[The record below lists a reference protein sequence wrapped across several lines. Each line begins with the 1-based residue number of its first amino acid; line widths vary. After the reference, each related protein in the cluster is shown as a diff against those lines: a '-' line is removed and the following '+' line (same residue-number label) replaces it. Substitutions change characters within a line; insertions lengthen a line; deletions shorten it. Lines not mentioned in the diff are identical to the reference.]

1 MDRDIFCQ
9 LTNYKQK
16 EHSILTTHM
25 KKTLTV
31 MALLAGVVTGYSQG
45 VINFQGNTAGFK
57 QVIYN
62 ANSANTGVSVTYGGY
77 TVNELQGSTSTTP
90 PETPTGNTVYAGS
103 LLTGTGYSAELLG
116 APAPATLAQLVP
128 LTQASTAA
136 AILNF
141 YTGGT
146 PSGTISG
153 SFPVVTAS
161 GATEQIAIAAWNN
174 EGGTVTSLAAAQ
186 LADSEVPNSD
196 PWGISAL
203 STIVPA
209 TGANP
214 ATLMSTASALN
225 LSFSLGT
232 VVPEPSTIALGVMG
246 ASALLFRRRK

>member
-1 MDRDIFCQ
+1 
-9 LTNYKQK
+9 
-16 EHSILTTHM
+16 M

-45 VINFQGNTAGFK
+45 VINFQGNTTGFK

-62 ANSANTGVSVTYGGY
+62 ANPANTGVSVTYGGY

-90 PETPTGNTVYAGS
+90 PESPTGTTVYAGS

-128 LTQASTAA
+128 LTQSGGAA

-161 GATEQIAIAAWNN
+161 GVTEEIAIAAWNN
-174 EGGTVTSLAAAQ
+174 EGGTVNDLATAQ
-186 LADSEVPNSD
+186 KDGD

-203 STIVPA
+203 STITPA

-214 ATLMSTASALN
+214 ATLMSTASDLN